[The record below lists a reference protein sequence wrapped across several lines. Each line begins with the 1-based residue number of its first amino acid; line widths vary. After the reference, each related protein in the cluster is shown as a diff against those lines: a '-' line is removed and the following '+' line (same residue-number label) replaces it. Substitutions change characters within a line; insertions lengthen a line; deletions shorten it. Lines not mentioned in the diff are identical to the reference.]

1 MYKYILTTL
10 VHAHCL
16 GCARNDVDIFID
28 DLPIKLTIIIMMM
41 MIIIMIILMMVM
53 MTIMMMIIR
62 SCLRHLDFSPSLVR
76 LTRDLKGLRKA
87 KEPSH

>member
-53 MTIMMMIIR
+53 MMIIR